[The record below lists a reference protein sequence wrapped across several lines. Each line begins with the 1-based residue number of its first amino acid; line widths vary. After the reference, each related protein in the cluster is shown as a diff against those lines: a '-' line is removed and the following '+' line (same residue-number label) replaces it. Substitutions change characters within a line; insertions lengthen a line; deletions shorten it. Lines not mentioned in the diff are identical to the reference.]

1 MASRPESPDNAAAPA
16 NAPAGSPSISRR
28 KLLTSAAAAA
38 AVPYGARALAFMPGT
53 DWPQLGQNEQ
63 QIPFTNDTQPDDL
76 TNQIVWQQPFD
87 WHTPAD
93 RLYDVS
99 HYDKPTE
106 LSNWHVEITG
116 MVERPRTLSMDDLR
130 ALPTIEY
137 TATIECGGNGLAG
150 RFMGAIGNM
159 RWAGTPLVPLLES
172 CGIHPE
178 ALEAVFFGADFG
190 TEEIRNNEYEQ
201 HFARSLP
208 LGRPVMDTAL
218 VCYEMNGEPLSLT
231 HGSPVRLVVPGWFG
245 VAWVKWLNRIDITD
259 RRYVGRFM
267 SRDYVTLRG
276 EETDAGTVWHR
287 RLVGPMRVKSIA
299 ARAIRQEN
307 GDVRIEG
314 AAWTDGT
321 PLESVQLSIDDGEW
335 RGATLQPKPA
345 GATPHT
351 WTFWSYVWPNPPAG
365 AHSLASRATDTRGRR
380 QPKAEDPEIAL
391 KKTYWEANQQIVREI
406 EI

>member
-1 MASRPESPDNAAAPA
+1 MASNPDP
-16 NAPAGSPSISRR
+16 ITRR
-28 KLLTSAAAAA
+28 RLLTSAAAAA

-53 DWPQLGQNEQ
+53 EWPELRQNEQ
-63 QIPFTNDTQPDDL
+63 QIPFVNDTQPDDL
-76 TNQIVWQQPFD
+76 TNQIVWQKPFD
-87 WHTPAD
+87 WHTSAD
-93 RLYDVS
+93 RLYDVA
-99 HYDKPTE
+99 HYDKPTD
-106 LSNWHVEITG
+106 LSDGRIDITG
-116 MVERPRTLSMDDLR
+116 MVERPLTLSLE
-130 ALPTIEY
+130 ALKRLPRIEY

-159 RWAGTPLVPLLES
+159 RWTGTPLVPLLQD
-172 CGIHPE
+172 CGIQPD
-178 ALEAVFFGADFG
+178 AMEAVFFGADSG
-190 TEEIRNNEYEQ
+190 IEEIRRNEYAQ

-218 VCYEMNGEPLSLT
+218 ICYAMNGEPLPLL
-231 HGSPVRLVVPGWFG
+231 HGGPVRLVVPGWFG
-245 VAWVKWLNRIDITD
+245 IAWVKWLNRIDIID

-276 EETDAGTVWHR
+276 EETDSGTVWHR
-287 RLVGPMRVKSIA
+287 TLVGPMRVKSIA
-299 ARAIRQEN
+299 ARSLRQEN

-335 RGATLQPKPA
+335 MEATLQPKPA
-345 GATPHT
+345 DATPHT
-351 WTFWSYVWPNPPAG
+351 WTFWSYVWTNPPSG
-365 AHSLASRATDTRGRR
+365 THTLVSRATDAKGRV
-380 QPKAEDPEIAL
+380 QPTETDPEIAL